1 MKQKAFSIA
10 EALISPVLVS
20 ATLGLLVAE
29 PSLANLPGSKPL
41 SSEDSQPAAVL
52 EAPVAPVPVVKS
64 NAQVIADSS
73 LLEQSNSTV
82 DLQPETEA
90 NAPIDGMDQVTS
102 VSQLTDVR
110 PTDWAFQA
118 LQSLVER
125 YGCIVGYPD
134 RTYRGNQA
142 MTRYEFAAGLN
153 SCMDKIQEL
162 IAAGTADL
170 VKKEDLDKLQ
180 RLINEFGDDLAV
192 VRRRIDNLD
201 AKTATLE
208 KQQFSTTTKLFGQ
221 AIVGFQGRNSAEV
234 DLAGIPFD
242 DDANQLNVIT
252 NVQLSLFTQLTE
264 RSLLFTGLQA
274 GSGRSFG
281 NQLLTNDVLLGYEA
295 DTGSGVELSDLTY
308 RQLVGNNLALIAG
321 ALGVNMVNV
330 FRGPNRIESAGQG
343 PLSRFAQRNPIL
355 NIGGDGA
362 GAGFDWQI
370 NDWLSL
376 QGVYTANRPN
386 LPNDG
391 LFGGENGSRTA
402 GAQLTLAPTNTIDI
416 ALHYV
421 NSYSPSGFLGTSVG
435 DDQLALP
442 NPLKFPEIR
451 APLMTNAF
459 GATLAWRVSPRFT
472 IGGWAGY
479 TTSDLK
485 GFSGNVETIN
495 WMAFLNFPDLL
506 LPGNL
511 GAIYVGQPPR
521 IISSDLPTGRNVPD
535 FVTEGGNGS
544 SGGQP
549 SATTHVE
556 AFYRF
561 KVSDNLSLTPG
572 VILIFNPRNNDNND
586 TITIGILRTTFTF

>member
-1 MKQKAFSIA
+1 MKKIFTIA
-10 EALISPVLVS
+10 ETLVSPVLVS
-20 ATLGLLVAE
+20 ATLGLLMADPVLAGL
-29 PSLANLPGSKPL
+29 PSSPSPL
-41 SSEDSQPAAVL
+41 SSDEAQSSEILAAPIDEQVL
-52 EAPVAPVPVVKS
+52 
-64 NAQVIADSS
+64 ADSHLIEEINS
-73 LLEQSNSTV
+73 VANLETSA
-82 DLQPETEA
+82 DA
-90 NAPIDGMDQVTS
+90 NAPTDGMEQITS

-134 RTYRGNQA
+134 RTFRGNRA
-142 MTRYEFAAGLN
+142 ITRYEFAAGLN

-170 VKKEDLDKLQ
+170 VRKEDLDRLN

-192 VRRRIDNLD
+192 IRRRIDNLD
-201 AKTATLE
+201 AKTAILE
-208 KQQFSTTTKLFGQ
+208 RQQFSTTTKLFGQ

-234 DLAGIPFD
+234 ELAGIPFD
-242 DDANQLNVIT
+242 DDSNQLNVIS
-252 NVQLSLFTQLTE
+252 NVQLSLFTQFSE

-281 NQLLTNDVLLGYEA
+281 NQLLTNDVLLGYES
-295 DTGSGVELSDLTY
+295 DTRGEVQLSDLTY
-308 RQLVGNNLALIAG
+308 RQLVGNNLALVAG

-370 NDWLSL
+370 NDWISL

-391 LFGGENGSRTA
+391 LFGGENGSRTV
-402 GAQLTLAPTNTIDI
+402 GAQLTLAPTNSIDI
-416 ALHYV
+416 ALHYA

-442 NPLKFPEIR
+442 NPFKFPEIR

-472 IGGWAGY
+472 VGGWAGY

-485 GFSGNVETIN
+485 GFSGSVETLN

-521 IISSDLPTGRNVPD
+521 IISSDLPIGRNVPD
-535 FVTEGGNGS
+535 FVNEGGVGDE
-544 SGGQP
+544 GGQKNV
-549 SATTHVE
+549 TTHVE

-561 KVSDNLSLTPG
+561 NVSDNISLTPG
-572 VILIFNPRNNDNND
+572 VIFIFNPRHNNDND
-586 TITIGILRTTFTF
+586 MITIGILRTTFTF